1 MSRLEENTISAD
13 PEVDLPSL
21 TQAKLRSE
29 QIRILCMMGLFAV
42 FVLLGL
48 FRIIV
53 PWKEAT
59 SMGWIVFGLSIALVV
74 VEAWMFRAVATSLET
89 GRTLDRRV
97 GAALAV
103 LECSYPI
110 VAVFVLMLFNPA
122 ERFTLLVSPAYA
134 FLLILVAVSVLRV
147 DWWATALTG
156 VFAAV
161 GYAALV
167 AWALLAGD
175 SSQAS
180 PHPPAMYV
188 NLVVMLGLA
197 TAAAVFVA
205 RQVEGYVSAAVREME
220 TRRQRDRL
228 KHDLEIASQIQQR
241 LLPRSLPDL
250 AGYQIAAVSRP
261 ADETGGDYYDWQE
274 ISRQRAVFS
283 LGDVTGHGIGPALV
297 TAACRAYVRSTL
309 GNEPVPTAVLRR
321 VNSLL
326 YADLTEGRFVTLA
339 LVDLNAETHEV
350 LLLSAGHGPTL
361 HVRGSDGTIKEI
373 DSQGLPLGLYEDGM
387 LEEPVQ
393 FRLEPGDLVVLCSDG
408 FFEPANAAGEE
419 FGLSRLTELIRTN
432 RHESSERLLVVMEDT
447 VRRFLGTAPQPDD
460 MTALVI
466 KRNG

>member
-1 MSRLEENTISAD
+1 MSVNEELE
-13 PEVDLPSL
+13 LPSL
-21 TQAKLRSE
+21 AQAKLRSE
-29 QIRILCMMGLFAV
+29 RIRILCMMGLFAA

-48 FRIIV
+48 FRIVV
-53 PWKEAT
+53 PWNDKPSIGWVLFVMSLVYLVCEA
-59 SMGWIVFGLSIALVV
+59 A
-74 VEAWMFRAVATSLET
+74 MFLAVTASLKQSRTFDRRLET
-89 GRTLDRRV
+89 LIGV
-97 GAALAV
+97 F
-103 LECSYPI
+103 ECLYPI
-110 VAVFVLMLFNPA
+110 VAGFALIAITPDD
-122 ERFTLLVSPAYA
+122 RYTLLVSPVYA

-147 DWWATALTG
+147 DWRATAFTG
-156 VFAAV
+156 LVAAV

-175 SSQAS
+175 PTQVS

-197 TAAAVFVA
+197 TAAAIFVA
-205 RQVEGYVSAAVREME
+205 GQVEKYVSAAVREME

-297 TAACRAYVRSTL
+297 TAACRAYVRSAL

-350 LLLSAGHGPTL
+350 LMLSAGHGPTL
-361 HVRGSDGTIKEI
+361 HVRGGDGTVKEI

-393 FRLEPGDLVVLCSDG
+393 FRLDPGDLVVLCSDG

-419 FGLSRLTELIRTN
+419 FGMSRLTGLIRNN
-432 RHESSERLLVVMEDT
+432 RHESPERLLAVMEDT

-466 KRNG
+466 KRKG